1 MTKGSHDSREMV
13 DTRSKVNVKRLFR
26 RALFCCCEEMFL
38 SWNFLQIP
46 MLQAQTMNRDG
57 KENDIQQKEAAL
69 DEIKKFA
76 MLNTAERRPASVQMM
91 KIIM

>member
-1 MTKGSHDSREMV
+1 MTKESHDSTEMV
-13 DTRSKVNVKRLFR
+13 DTSSRVNVKRLFR
-26 RALFCCCEEMFL
+26 KAVFCCCEEMFL

-46 MLQAQTMNRDG
+46 SLQAQTMNRDG

-69 DEIKKFA
+69 DEIKNVA
-76 MLNTAERRPASVQMM
+76 MLNTAERRKASVQMM

>member
-1 MTKGSHDSREMV
+1 MTKGSHDRREMV

-26 RALFCCCEEMFL
+26 EALFCCCEEMFL
-38 SWNFLQIP
+38 SWNFFQIP
-46 MLQAQTMNRDG
+46 MLQAQIMNRDG

-76 MLNTAERRPASVQMM
+76 MLNT
-91 KIIM
+91 

>member
-1 MTKGSHDSREMV
+1 
-13 DTRSKVNVKRLFR
+13 
-26 RALFCCCEEMFL
+26 
-38 SWNFLQIP
+38 

-76 MLNTAERRPASVQMM
+76 MLNTAERTKASVQMM
-91 KIIM
+91 KIII

>member
-13 DTRSKVNVKRLFR
+13 DMRSKVSVKRLFR
-26 RALFCCCEEMFL
+26 KAVFCRCEEMFL
-38 SWNFLQIP
+38 RGYFLQIP

>member
-1 MTKGSHDSREMV
+1 
-13 DTRSKVNVKRLFR
+13 
-26 RALFCCCEEMFL
+26 
-38 SWNFLQIP
+38 

-69 DEIKKFA
+69 NEIKNFA
-76 MLNTAERRPASVQMM
+76 MLNTAKKRKASVQMI

>member
-1 MTKGSHDSREMV
+1 MTKGSHDRREMV
-13 DTRSKVNVKRLFR
+13 DTRSKVQAFV
-26 RALFCCCEEMFL
+26 
-38 SWNFLQIP
+38 S
-46 MLQAQTMNRDG
+46 LQAQTMNRDG

-69 DEIKKFA
+69 DKIKKFA

>member
-1 MTKGSHDSREMV
+1 
-13 DTRSKVNVKRLFR
+13 
-26 RALFCCCEEMFL
+26 
-38 SWNFLQIP
+38 

-69 DEIKKFA
+69 DEIKNFA

>member
-1 MTKGSHDSREMV
+1 MTTGSHDSREMV
-13 DTRSKVNVKRLFR
+13 DTRSKVNVKRLFKK
-26 RALFCCCEEMFL
+26 ALFCCCEEMFL

-46 MLQAQTMNRDG
+46 VLQAQTMNRDG
-57 KENDIQQKEAAL
+57 KENDIQQKAAAL
-69 DEIKKFA
+69 DEIKNNA

>member
-13 DTRSKVNVKRLFR
+13 NMRSKVSVKRLFR
-26 RALFCCCEEMFL
+26 KAVFCRCEEMFL
-38 SWNFLQIP
+38 RGYFLQIP

-69 DEIKKFA
+69 DEINKFA
-76 MLNTAERRPASVQMM
+76 MLTTAERRPASVQMM

>member
-26 RALFCCCEEMFL
+26 KALFCCCEEMFL
-38 SWNFLQIP
+38 SWNFLQIS

-69 DEIKKFA
+69 DEIKNVA
-76 MLNTAERRPASVQMM
+76 MLNTAERRKASVQMM

>member
-1 MTKGSHDSREMV
+1 MTEGNHDSREMV
-13 DTRSKVNVKRLFR
+13 DMRSKVSVKRLFKK
-26 RALFCCCEEMFL
+26 AVFCRCEEMFL
-38 SWNFLQIP
+38 SGNFLQIP

>member
-1 MTKGSHDSREMV
+1 MTKESHNSKEMV
-13 DTRSKVNVKRLFR
+13 DTRSRVNVKRLFR
-26 RALFCCCEEMFL
+26 KALFCCCEEIFL

-69 DEIKKFA
+69 NEIKNFA
-76 MLNTAERRPASVQMM
+76 MLNTAEKRKACVQMM
-91 KIIM
+91 KIVM

>member
-13 DTRSKVNVKRLFR
+13 DMRSKVSVKRLFR
-26 RALFCCCEEMFL
+26 KAVFCRCEKMFL
-38 SWNFLQIP
+38 RGYFLQIP
-46 MLQAQTMNRDG
+46 MLQAQTTNRDG

-69 DEIKKFA
+69 DEINKFA
-76 MLNTAERRPASVQMM
+76 MLTTAERKPASVQMM

>member
-13 DTRSKVNVKRLFR
+13 DMRSKVSVKRLFR
-26 RALFCCCEEMFL
+26 KAVFCRCEEMFL
-38 SWNFLQIP
+38 RGYFLQIP

-69 DEIKKFA
+69 DEIKNNA
-76 MLNTAERRPASVQMM
+76 MLNTAERRKASVQMM

>member
-1 MTKGSHDSREMV
+1 MTKESHNSKEMV
-13 DTRSKVNVKRLFR
+13 DTRSRVDVKRLFR
-26 RALFCCCEEMFL
+26 KVLLCCCEEMFL

-76 MLNTAERRPASVQMM
+76 MLNTAEEGKPASRWW
-91 KIIM
+91 KL

>member
-1 MTKGSHDSREMV
+1 
-13 DTRSKVNVKRLFR
+13 
-26 RALFCCCEEMFL
+26 
-38 SWNFLQIP
+38 

-69 DEIKKFA
+69 DEINKFA
-76 MLNTAERRPASVQMM
+76 MLTTAERKPASVQMM

>member
-1 MTKGSHDSREMV
+1 
-13 DTRSKVNVKRLFR
+13 
-26 RALFCCCEEMFL
+26 
-38 SWNFLQIP
+38 

-69 DEIKKFA
+69 NEIKNFA
-76 MLNTAERRPASVQMM
+76 MLNTAERRKASVQMM